1 MTDTI
6 TISKADLK
14 AIVKEAVREEL
25 HDVGLR
31 MDEPQHVDEA
41 REDFRFMRRL
51 RKAVDSTASKIGTAI
66 ILALVGGLI
75 TLITL
80 GFRAF
85 SLK

>member
-14 AIVKEAVREEL
+14 AIVKEAVREEF

-31 MDEPQHVDEA
+31 TDEPEHVDEA
-41 REDFRFMRRL
+41 REDFRFIRRV
-51 RKAVDSTASKIGTAI
+51 RKAMDTTASKIGTAI

>member
-1 MTDTI
+1 MNDAV
-6 TISKADLK
+6 TISKDELR
-14 AIVKEAVREEL
+14 AIVQEAVKDAL
-25 HDVGLR
+25 HDMGLR
-31 MDEPQHVDEA
+31 ADEPAHIDEA
-41 REDFRFMRRL
+41 REDFRFIRRL

-75 TLITL
+75 TLLTL